1 MNQEQ
6 YDNILKCIAF
16 GMPARANELIK
27 AFNITATLAN
37 ERLEEL
43 KALEETKK
51 EIPVTEK
58 KEDK

>member
-6 YDNILKCIAF
+6 YDNILKCIEF

-51 EIPVTEK
+51 
-58 KEDK
+58 